1 VDGGAVRAVP
11 DLRNVRVSR
20 WTDDSRGLLV
30 ASDELPMRVFRVDVA
45 TGRRELRKILMPA
58 DPAGVVN
65 IYAVQVAANEQSYFY
80 SYQRDLTDLY
90 LIQGLK

>member
-1 VDGGAVRAVP
+1 MSPVP
-11 DLRNVRVSR
+11 DLRNVAVSR
-20 WTDDSRGLLV
+20 WTQDGRGLLV
-30 ASDELPMRVFRVDVA
+30 VTSDLPARVFRVDVT

-65 IYAVQVAANEQSYFY
+65 VYPVLVSANEESYIY